1 MFNNIWSNACLCS
14 VVYGLV
20 LVCVQYTIRS
30 SMLSDIVQSCL
41 MIFNIWSCS
50 DLCSIVSVLV
60 LVCVQ
65 SSACMCSVVSG
76 LVLVRVQ

>member
-1 MFNNIWSNACLCS
+1 
-14 VVYGLV
+14 
-20 LVCVQYTIRS
+20 
-30 SMLSDIVQSCL
+30 

-65 SSACMCSVVSG
+65 YYLVCSACLCSVVSG
-76 LVLVRVQ
+76 LVIVCVQ